1 MDKGFL
7 KAVLHTVEAIVGN
20 DDNSALSKC
29 RQATAKCVRDFVI
42 NGDFC
47 STIGGRRFMGTIEMT
62 DTEAGSELGLSKNTV
77 RAKRYQYGEKLKAVL
92 GYDLLEVLTEGD
104 FYALQQ
110 LTYKIFYHSFYSGKR
125 FLHPAVTELARG
137 SIGQDEIY
145 DLSQCDNVL
154 NILAVADSNF
164 IRSLVVR
171 LPDEEQRKLAYLAHT
186 ITSGDENTR
195 QALCFKMFDLQGK
208 IGIQLNDC
216 GKGV

>member
-1 MDKGFL
+1 MSIGFL
-7 KAVLHTVEAIVGN
+7 KAVLLTVESVKEKS
-20 DDNSALSKC
+20 DTDPLVKC
-29 RQATAKCVRDFVI
+29 RVAVANCLRDFVI
-42 NGDFC
+42 SGDFC
-47 STIGGRRFMGTIEMT
+47 STFGGKRFMSTIEMT

-92 GYDLLEVLTEGD
+92 GDDLLEVLTEGD

-154 NILAVADSNF
+154 NVLAVADSNF
-164 IRSLVVR
+164 IRSLIVR
-171 LPDEEQRKLAYLAHT
+171 LPEEEQRKLAYLAHT

>member
-1 MDKGFL
+1 MDRGFL
-7 KAVLHTVEAIVGN
+7 KAVLHTVVAIIGS
-20 DDNSALSKC
+20 DDNSVLSKC

-42 NGDFC
+42 SGDFC

-62 DTEAGSELGLSKNTV
+62 DTDAGSELGLSKNTV

-92 GYDLLEVLTEGD
+92 GDDLLEVLTEGD

-110 LTYKIFYHSFYSGKR
+110 LTYKIWYHTFYVGKR

-137 SIGQDEIY
+137 NIGQDEIY

-171 LPDEEQRKLAYLAHT
+171 LPNEEQRKLAYLAHA
-186 ITSGDENTR
+186 ITSGDEDTKR
-195 QALCFKMFDLQGK
+195 ALYTKMFDLQGK
-208 IGIQLNDC
+208 IRLQLNGC